1 MRDAPTL
8 SKEGRSIVLQTIASM
23 NFHLQSFDIKTAFL
37 RGKADETNPLAME
50 PPAEIRKALDMQ
62 PNEVCL
68 LLGNAYGRVDAPLLF
83 YKELTQQLEK
93 LGFTRHPLEPCVFL
107 LYSGSRLRG
116 IIGMHVDDGVCGG
129 DSFFQ
134 QKVAALEEKL
144 PFGSQK
150 HKDFIFTG
158 IHLEQYPDFT
168 IKADQREYISNISQI
183 DIGRLRRQTPTAE
196 ISEHERTR
204 LRALIGSIQYA
215 TTHTRPDLAAKL
227 GELQGQVPK
236 ATVATLLQGNRLLRE
251 AQEYDS
257 VCVYFLPIPVAEL
270 TFASFGDA
278 SFASSKN
285 LNSHQGAIVCATSE
299 ALQANT
305 EAPLTP
311 LTWVSKKIPRVVR
324 STLSAEAYSMSKA
337 VDVLGWIRLVWGY
350 IHVPNFP
357 WQHPELSFKHLKP
370 ATIITDC
377 KSLFD
382 LVTRLAMPACEEYRT
397 TLEVLLIK
405 QRCAENTHFRWIPT
419 TLMLA
424 DALTKPMESTL
435 LRAVMSRARFM
446 LYDQDSTL
454 EKTAQRKQ
462 AISWLE
468 TSPHVSPEPHHSA
481 NLSKD
486 SRSV

>member
-1 MRDAPTL
+1 MVLGYQDPKLVEVMRDAPTL

-93 LGFTRHPLEPCVFL
+93 LGFTRHPLEPCIFL

-168 IKADQREYISNISQI
+168 IKADQREYISNIPQI

-204 LRALIGSIQYA
+204 LRA
-215 TTHTRPDLAAKL
+215 D
-227 GELQGQVPK
+227 
-236 ATVATLLQGNRLLRE
+236 
-251 AQEYDS
+251 
-257 VCVYFLPIPVAEL
+257 
-270 TFASFGDA
+270 
-278 SFASSKN
+278 
-285 LNSHQGAIVCATSE
+285 
-299 ALQANT
+299 
-305 EAPLTP
+305 
-311 LTWVSKKIPRVVR
+311 
-324 STLSAEAYSMSKA
+324 
-337 VDVLGWIRLVWGY
+337 
-350 IHVPNFP
+350 
-357 WQHPELSFKHLKP
+357 WQHPICYHSHTSGSCCKAGRAARSGSQSNSSHLTARQPSVARGTGK
-370 ATIITDC
+370 
-377 KSLFD
+377 
-382 LVTRLAMPACEEYRT
+382 RLR
-397 TLEVLLIK
+397 
-405 QRCAENTHFRWIPT
+405 
-419 TLMLA
+419 
-424 DALTKPMESTL
+424 
-435 LRAVMSRARFM
+435 LRVFPSH
-446 LYDQDSTL
+446 
-454 EKTAQRKQ
+454 
-462 AISWLE
+462 
-468 TSPHVSPEPHHSA
+468 TSG
-481 NLSKD
+481 
-486 SRSV
+486 